1 MWCPMLTLWLVARVM
16 NSAATPLNWG
26 SAHRSAYT
34 VDSAVVFNV
43 IAHFQ
48 RFLLGA
54 KSSGPFKTNDRSDHR
69 KIFAMCLTV
78 LDLFALCVLCCGHFI
93 HP

>member
-1 MWCPMLTLWLVARVM
+1 MLTLRLVARVM

-26 SAHRSAYT
+26 LAYRSPCT
-34 VDSAVVFNV
+34 VNSAVLCV

-48 RFLLGA
+48 RFPLGV

-69 KIFAMCLTV
+69 KVFAICLTV
-78 LDLFALCVLCCGHFI
+78 LDQYGLCVLCCGHFVY
-93 HP
+93 P